1 MAPDPMPR
9 PRSKRTTLE
18 EMSAA
23 AIALRPK
30 LLLRARELCGR
41 RDVDAEDLVSV
52 SYLAMVEKR
61 PDPRTETELLR
72 WLRTVMRN
80 LAARAYRDLRG
91 ATFVSYEALE
101 ETRARG
107 RR

>member
-1 MAPDPMPR
+1 
-9 PRSKRTTLE
+9 
-18 EMSAA
+18 MSAE

-41 RDVDAEDLVSV
+41 RDVDAEDLVSIAL
-52 SYLAMVEKR
+52 LAMVEKP
-61 PDPRTETELLR
+61 PDPRTQTDLLR

-80 LAARAYRDLRG
+80 LAARAYRDLHG

-101 ETRARG
+101 ERRARI
-107 RR
+107 RA